1 MVNRSPNGVNRRC
14 GPCRAARRVGAG
26 VVRQLGAGR
35 GRRLG
40 RRHVHLPAERL
51 ADHHR
56 SQQLATA
63 QLATREDESRSS
75 ATLLL
80 VASSVTSLL
89 GAGFALNLA
98 GHDSGPPR
106 ALMIGV
112 AVLTMELTFGSRTCQ
127 QSASNEALHHR
138 GLHHVA
144 DVPSDC

>member
-1 MVNRSPNGVNRRC
+1 M
-14 GPCRAARRVGAG
+14 A
-26 VVRQLGAGR
+26 
-35 GRRLG
+35 
-40 RRHVHLPAERL
+40 
-51 ADHHR
+51 
-56 SQQLATA
+56 A

-112 AVLTMELTFGSRTCQ
+112 AVLTMELTFGCRTCQ
-127 QSASNEALHHR
+127 QSASNEALHRR